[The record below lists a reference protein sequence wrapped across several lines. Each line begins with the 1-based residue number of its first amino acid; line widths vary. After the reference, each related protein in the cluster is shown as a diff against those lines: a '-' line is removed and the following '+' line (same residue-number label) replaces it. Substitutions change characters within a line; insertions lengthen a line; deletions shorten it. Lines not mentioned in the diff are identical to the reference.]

1 MINIYKAENNI
12 LSKTEEIN
20 KGSWIDLINPT
31 PEEIQLVTTN
41 TGIEREIITKLLD
54 EEELPRIEKRN
65 EERLI
70 ILDTPYETDT
80 NKHKYKTNPLGIIL
94 SEKGYLLTISLKEQ
108 PFLDYL

>member
-54 EEELPRIEKRN
+54 EEELPRI
-65 EERLI
+65 
-70 ILDTPYETDT
+70 
-80 NKHKYKTNPLGIIL
+80 
-94 SEKGYLLTISLKEQ
+94 
-108 PFLDYL
+108 